1 MVYVDGRFAGYITYA
16 PAHLV
21 PRALA
26 FPTAPVSRDAI
37 VLVTARIDPEYAG
50 QGLGRVLVQSAAK
63 DVLRRG
69 HKALEAYGSGSGR
82 TDCLLPAEFLTAV
95 GFRTARDHVTYPR
108 LRLDLRTAL
117 RWRGEV
123 EQAVER
129 LLAPVRGL
137 GPPQPVGTAHLEDPN
152 PN

>member
-1 MVYVDGRFAGYITYA
+1 VVYVDGRFAGYITYA

-37 VLVTARIDPEYAG
+37 VLVTARIDPEYVG

-69 HKALEAYGSGSGR
+69 SKALEAYGSADGR
-82 TDCLLPAEFLTAV
+82 GQCLLPAEFLTAV
-95 GFRTARDHVTYPR
+95 GFRTARDHLAYPR

-137 GPPQPVGTAHLEDPN
+137 STPQPVGTAHREHPSPN
-152 PN
+152 

>member
-1 MVYVDGRFAGYITYA
+1 
-16 PAHLV
+16 
-21 PRALA
+21 
-26 FPTAPVSRDAI
+26 
-37 VLVTARIDPEYAG
+37 
-50 QGLGRVLVQSAAK
+50 
-63 DVLRRG
+63 
-69 HKALEAYGSGSGR
+69 
-82 TDCLLPAEFLTAV
+82 V
-95 GFRTARDHVTYPR
+95 GFRTARDHATYPR

-137 GPPQPVGTAHLEDPN
+137 GPPQPVGAAHRAHPN